1 MKHPNRDEWAPYVFG
16 EANVTETRRL
26 EAHLESCS
34 ECAAE
39 IAGWQRS
46 LKMLDRWS
54 VAPAARARNIVA
66 PVFRWAVAAAIMLAA
81 GVALG
86 RMTGPSA
93 QAIRADVEASV
104 RSALMAD
111 FQQVLERSEARFA
124 ALAEQNSRDVL
135 QSFSETLEAARTEDR
150 QALAA
155 LLQEQQRT
163 SEAQYVNLRRD
174 LETVALLAD
183 QELRQAKFT
192 MRQLEARDGN
202 Y

>member
-1 MKHPNRDEWAPYVFG
+1 MKHPNRDEWAPYVVG

-26 EAHLESCS
+26 EAHLESCD
-34 ECAAE
+34 ECASE

-46 LKMLDRWS
+46 LKMLDRWP
-54 VAPAARARNIVA
+54 VAPAARPRNIIA
-66 PVFRWAVAAAIMLAA
+66 PVFRWAVAAAIVLAA

-86 RMTGPSA
+86 RMTAPNTEGV
-93 QAIRADVEASV
+93 RAEVEASV
-104 RSALMAD
+104 KSALAAE
-111 FQQVLERSEARFA
+111 FQRALEQSEARWA
-124 ALAEQNSRDVL
+124 ALSESSSRNLMQTFAD
-135 QSFSETLEAARTEDR
+135 TIEAARTEDR
-150 QALAA
+150 HALGA
-155 LLQEQQRT
+155 LLQERQDAT
-163 SEAQYVNLRRD
+163 EARFVNLRRD

>member
-26 EAHLESCS
+26 EAHLESCG
-34 ECAAE
+34 ECASE

-54 VAPAARARNIVA
+54 VAPAARTRNIVA
-66 PVFRWAVAAAIMLAA
+66 PVFRWAVAAAIVLAA

-86 RMTGPSA
+86 RMTVPNTEDV
-93 QAIRADVEASV
+93 RAEVEASV
-104 RSALMAD
+104 TSALAAE
-111 FQQVLERSEARFA
+111 FQQALERSEA
-124 ALAEQNSRDVL
+124 LAQQNSRDAV
-135 QSFSETLEAARTEDR
+135 QSFSEILEAARTEDR

-155 LLQEQQRT
+155 LLQEQQRA
-163 SEAQYVNLRRD
+163 SEARFVNLRRD

>member
-1 MKHPNRDEWAPYVFG
+1 MKHPNRDEWAPYVCG
-16 EANVTETRRL
+16 EANAAETRRL
-26 EAHLESCS
+26 EAHLENCG

-54 VAPAARARNIVA
+54 VASAPRARNIVA
-66 PVFRWAVAAAIMLAA
+66 PVFRWAVAAAIVLAA

-86 RMTGPSA
+86 RMTGPNA
-93 QAIRADVEASV
+93 QALRADVEASV
-104 RSALMAD
+104 RSALVAD
-111 FQQVLERSEARFA
+111 FQQALGRSEARAA
-124 ALAEQNSRDVL
+124 ALAQQNSRDLL

-150 QALAA
+150 EALAA
-155 LLQEQQRT
+155 SLQEHQRT
-163 SEAQYVNLRRD
+163 TEARFVNLRRD
-174 LETVALLAD
+174 LETVALRAD